1 MSELDPQS
9 HRLNPADADAL
20 DALIES
26 GLRLP
31 GTSDQRA
38 RRVAE
43 LMALLDTPVVGEA
56 DRESRVLVT
65 EVRTRRHAA
74 PQGLVTADAAALDHW
89 MDHGVSDAPASL
101 RDRVRRQEDL
111 ATLGASGPAI
121 AVSDRNSLVD
131 RTMAAV
137 NAQSASTDRRMKF
150 ENAPAPRGGWKFRM
164 ADLVSVAAMLLIGA
178 SVAIP
183 AFEAV
188 GRQQQTLACMGNMQ
202 TTSRAFGTYAGS
214 NADMLPM
221 ATAGFGGSW
230 LDVGTKDRSNSANL
244 YTLVRTDH
252 ARLDDLAC
260 PGNPLAPRG
269 TAAPE
274 AWDWKSIDEISY
286 SYRIM
291 GGRGLRMTV
300 AVPSTTQVVVAADRS
315 PVTLLAVR
323 GIPVVPEYNSPNH
336 GGRGQHTLRLD
347 GSTTWENTPV
357 IDGDNMWLPRAIED
371 VIRHVRSQAGI
382 IHGNE
387 MPASETDAFV
397 GP

>member
-9 HRLNPADADAL
+9 PRLNPADADAL
-20 DALIES
+20 DALFQS
-26 GLRLP
+26 GLRST
-31 GTSDQRA
+31 GADERA
-38 RRVAE
+38 CRVAD
-43 LMALLDTPVVGEA
+43 LLALLDTPVAAES
-56 DRESRVLVT
+56 DRGARVLVT
-65 EVRTRRHAA
+65 QVRMLRQNA
-74 PQGLVTADAAALDHW
+74 PQGLLPSDTAALDHW
-89 MDHGVSDAPASL
+89 MAHGPVNAPSPLA
-101 RDRVRRQEDL
+101 DRVRRQEAL
-111 ATLGASGPAI
+111 ALLGSAGTPASPTERNALVEKTL
-121 AVSDRNSLVD
+121 
-131 RTMAAV
+131 AAV
-137 NAQSASTDRRMKF
+137 AAQSQSQSRRMKF
-150 ENAPAPRGGWKFRM
+150 EDAPAPRGGWRVRM

-178 SVAIP
+178 SVALP
-183 AFEAV
+183 AFDAV
-188 GRQQQTLACMGNMQ
+188 GRQQQTLACLGNMQ
-202 TTSRAFGTYAGS
+202 TTSRAFGMYAGS

-244 YTLVRTDH
+244 FTLVRTEH
-252 ARLDDLAC
+252 ALLDDLAC
-260 PGNPLAPRG
+260 PGNPVAPRG
-269 TAAPE
+269 NPAPD

-291 GGRGLRMTV
+291 RGGGLRMTV

-382 IHGNE
+382 IQGNE